1 MKCGKMHDNNGN
13 KMHGVG
19 VKKNCEIYA
28 TIYLYGNTLTSKKY
42 MID

>member
-19 VKKNCEIYA
+19 VKKSEIYA